1 MDKISTIAAFVKY
14 HREKQQLTQ
23 EQLAEM
29 TGLGIHFIRDLE
41 QGRSKLRL
49 DKVNEILSFFGFHLG
64 PISSNAIDPWRMW
77 HTFINKAVKITKT
90 DKKQVEGFLMKE
102 VRDEK
107 SNIIAWKVL
116 PNPRALE
123 WKEKKDESLFIEV
136 KQNEIAD
143 IILQTV

>member
-1 MDKISTIAAFVKY
+1 MDKISIFAAFVKY

-29 TGLGIHFIRDLE
+29 TGVGIHFIRDLE

-49 DKVNEILSFFGFHLG
+49 DKVNDLLSFFGFHLG
-64 PISSNAIDPWRMW
+64 PVANTIDPWRMW

-90 DKKQVEGFLMKE
+90 NKKQVEGFLMRE

>member
-1 MDKISTIAAFVKY
+1 M
-14 HREKQQLTQ
+14 R
-23 EQLAEM
+23 
-29 TGLGIHFIRDLE
+29 
-41 QGRSKLRL
+41 
-49 DKVNEILSFFGFHLG
+49 
-64 PISSNAIDPWRMW
+64 
-77 HTFINKAVKITKT
+77 
-90 DKKQVEGFLMKE
+90 E

-143 IILQTV
+143 IIFQTL

>member
-1 MDKISTIAAFVKY
+1 MKPISNIAAFVKY
-14 HREKQQLTQ
+14 HREKQKLTQ

-49 DKVNEILSFFGFHLG
+49 DKVNEVLSFFGFHLG
-64 PISSNAIDPWRMW
+64 PNVNANDPWQIW
-77 HTFINKAVKITKT
+77 HRFINKAVTITKT
-90 DKKQVEGFLMKE
+90 NKQQVVGFLMSE
-102 VRDEK
+102 IRDEK

-116 PNPRALE
+116 PNPSALE
-123 WKEKKDESLFIEV
+123 WKKSKDDALLVEV

-143 IILQTV
+143 INYQTL

>member
-1 MDKISTIAAFVKY
+1 MKAISNIAAFVKY
-14 HREKQQLTQ
+14 HREKQKITQ

-49 DKVNEILSFFGFHLG
+49 DKVNEVLSFFGFHLG
-64 PISSNAIDPWRMW
+64 PNVNANDPWQIW
-77 HTFINKAVKITKT
+77 HKFIKQAVIITKT
-90 DKKQVEGFLMKE
+90 NKQQVAGFLMSE

-116 PNPRALE
+116 PNPSALE
-123 WKEKKDESLFIEV
+123 WKKSKDDALFVEV

-143 IILQTV
+143 INYQIL